1 MLFIVADDRYFATR
15 KPQLK
20 DNTSVR
26 WRSV

>member
-1 MLFIVADDRYFATR
+1 MAVFGTF